1 MNELNTTKNTVKMT
15 SMNKYSLATMLLA
28 GAGLVAACS
37 NQPQQQQG
45 PGAQPAIPVTTA
57 PVTEELVVGTD
68 GYPGN
73 VVALN
78 ETELRAEVSGYIT
91 GIFVAD
97 GASVSKGQKLYE
109 IDRTRYAAAVE
120 QAKSNLAIAEA
131 NLDRLQRDV
140 ERYRKLAEQDA
151 IAKQTLD
158 YAETDLNNAQAQVAS
173 AQAALTTAQTNLDRA
188 VIVAPFN
195 GTIGISQVRM
205 GALVSAGSTLL
216 NSISSVNPIAVD
228 FPVNERE
235 IPRFNALRQSDA
247 VVRDSL
253 ISITLPGG
261 QAYAYPG
268 KIIAMDRAV
277 DRNTGT
283 LTVRASFAN
292 PDEMLRAGMAT
303 TVQIRN
309 QSEAK
314 QLVIPY
320 RAVSEQLGQ
329 TSVYVVTDSNTVDQR
344 IIKLGL
350 KNVDRVV
357 VNEGLANGE
366 QVVTEGIINLRPG
379 AKVQVTQ
386 PADKK

>member
-1 MNELNTTKNTVKMT
+1 MKELKTTQNTVKMT
-15 SMNKYSLATMLLA
+15 SMNKHSFAAILLA

-37 NQPQQQQG
+37 NQTQKQAPGQQ
-45 PGAQPAIPVTTA
+45 AIPVSTA

-68 GYPGN
+68 NYPGN

-91 GIFVAD
+91 GIFITD

-120 QAKSNLAIAEA
+120 QAKSSLAIAEA
-131 NLDRLQRDV
+131 NLARLQRDV
-140 ERYRKLAEQDA
+140 ERYQKLAEQDA

-158 YAETDLNNAQAQVAS
+158 YAETDFNNAQAQAAS
-173 AQAALTTAQTNLDRA
+173 ARAALTTAQTNLDRS
-188 VIVAPFN
+188 VIVAPFS

-216 NSISSVNPIAVD
+216 NTLSSVNPIAVD

-247 VVRDSL
+247 VVRDSV
-253 ISITLPGG
+253 ISIKLPGG
-261 QAYAYPG
+261 QVYSHPG
-268 KIIAMDRAV
+268 KIVAIDRAV

-283 LTVRASFAN
+283 ITVRASFPN
-292 PDEMLRAGMAT
+292 PDELLRAGMAT
-303 TVQIRN
+303 TVQVRN
-309 QSEAK
+309 QSETK

-320 RAVSEQLGQ
+320 RAVTEQLGQ
-329 TSVYVVTDSNTVDQR
+329 TSVYVVTDSSTVEQR
-344 IIKLGL
+344 GVRLGL
-350 KNVDRVV
+350 KVVDRVV
-357 VNEGLANGE
+357 INEGLSSGE
-366 QVVTEGIINLRPG
+366 QVVTDGIINLRPG

-386 PADKK
+386 PAEKK

>member
-1 MNELNTTKNTVKMT
+1 MQELKTTMNTVKMT
-15 SMNKYSLATMLLA
+15 SKNKYSLATMLLA

-37 NQPQQQQG
+37 NSTQQQQG
-45 PGAQPAIPVTTA
+45 PGGQPAIPVTTA
-57 PVTEELVVGTD
+57 TVTEELVVATD

-91 GIFVAD
+91 GIFVTD

-120 QAKSNLAIAEA
+120 QAKS

-158 YAETDLNNAQAQVAS
+158 YAETDFNNAKAQVAS
-173 AQAALTTAQTNLDRA
+173 ARAALTTAQTNLDRA
-188 VIVAPFN
+188 VIVAPFS

-235 IPRFNALRQSDA
+235 IPRFNALRHSDA
-247 VVRDSL
+247 VLRDSL

-261 QAYAYPG
+261 QTYAYPG
-268 KIIAMDRAV
+268 KLIAMDRAV

-283 LTVRASFAN
+283 ITVRASFAN

-303 TVQIRN
+303 TVQVRN
-309 QSEAK
+309 QSQTK

-329 TSVYVVTDSNTVDQR
+329 TSVYVLTDSSTVEQR
-344 IIKLGL
+344 GIKLGL
-350 KNVDRVV
+350 KIIDRVV
-357 VNEGLANGE
+357 VNEGLSSGE
-366 QVVTEGIINLRPG
+366 QVITDGIINLRPG
-379 AKVQVTQ
+379 AKVQVSQ
-386 PADKK
+386 PTEKK

>member
-1 MNELNTTKNTVKMT
+1 
-15 SMNKYSLATMLLA
+15 MNKYSLATMLLA

>member
-1 MNELNTTKNTVKMT
+1 MEELKTTTNTVKMT
-15 SMNKYSLATMLLA
+15 SMNKYSLAAMLLA
-28 GAGLVAACS
+28 GAGFVAACS
-37 NQPQQQQG
+37 NQTQKQAPGQQ
-45 PGAQPAIPVTTA
+45 AIPVTTA
-57 PVTEELVVGTD
+57 PVTEEVVVGMD
-68 GYPGN
+68 SYPGN

-109 IDRTRYAAAVE
+109 IDRTRYAADVE

-131 NLDRLQRDV
+131 NLARLQRDV

-158 YAETDLNNAQAQVAS
+158 YAETDFNNAQAQVAS
-173 AQAALTTAQTNLDRA
+173 ARAALTTAQTNLNRA
-188 VIVAPFN
+188 VIIAPFS
-195 GTIGISQVRM
+195 GTIGISAVRM

-216 NSISSVNPIAVD
+216 NRISSVDPIAVD

-235 IPRFNALRQSDA
+235 IPRFNALRHSDA
-247 VVRDSL
+247 VVRDSI

-261 QAYAYPG
+261 QAYSHPG
-268 KIIAMDRAV
+268 KLIAIDRAV

-283 LTVRASFAN
+283 ITVRASFAN
-292 PDEMLRAGMAT
+292 PDELLRAGMAT
-303 TVQIRN
+303 TVQVRR
-309 QSEAK
+309 QSESK

-320 RAVSEQLGQ
+320 RAVIEQLGQ
-329 TSVYVVTDSNTVDQR
+329 TSVYVLTDSSTVEQR
-344 IIKLGL
+344 GVRLGL
-350 KNVDRVV
+350 KVADRVV
-357 VNEGLANGE
+357 INEGLSGGE
-366 QVVTEGIINLRPG
+366 QVVTDGTINLRPG

-386 PADKK
+386 SAEKK